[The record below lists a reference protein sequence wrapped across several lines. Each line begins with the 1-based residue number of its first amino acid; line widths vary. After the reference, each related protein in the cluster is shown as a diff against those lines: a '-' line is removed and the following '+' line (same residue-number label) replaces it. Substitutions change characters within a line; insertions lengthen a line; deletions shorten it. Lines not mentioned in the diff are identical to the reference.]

1 MLYAT
6 IWQVFVAVDTGL
18 ETLWYH
24 SYQTA
29 DSDFDYNFGIFI
41 AILDFTF
48 GYVSRR
54 VFLKTKISSQKFE
67 KNGEFHKAT
76 IDQEITKTV
85 AIGLYKFCALQCN
98 QALSYIQ
105 ILFRNW

>member
-48 GYVSRR
+48 GKNLLRQQTCFFKNKNFVA
-54 VFLKTKISSQKFE
+54 KIWKKWWIS
-67 KNGEFHKAT
+67 
-76 IDQEITKTV
+76 
-85 AIGLYKFCALQCN
+85 
-98 QALSYIQ
+98 
-105 ILFRNW
+105 